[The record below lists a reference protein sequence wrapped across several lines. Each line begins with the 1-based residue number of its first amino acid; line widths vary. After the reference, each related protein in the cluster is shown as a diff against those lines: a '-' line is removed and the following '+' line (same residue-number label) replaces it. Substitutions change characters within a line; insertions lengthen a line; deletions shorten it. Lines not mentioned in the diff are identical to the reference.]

1 MKNLIRSFSILFLCL
16 ISCKGQDK
24 DEKKQIQAKTY
35 TAKCYGEYSTGEK
48 LSEKDKAWS
57 LNKNEIDNIMTLSNP
72 ITESE
77 WHFSYPNTP
86 CNINVKS
93 YSYKGKKYN
102 LQINGGSYL
111 SLFDGKKT
119 ILLGCH
125 LPECK
130 KFFLKT
136 VENMQEYDTL
146 SLLNGSEKLGQPKQY
161 KLNFSRTNGQDTL
174 FVEKKG
180 NNHWLKAKSNNKIL
194 LNKKLICDYLE
205 IENHTKNNQA
215 FNLKLEY
222 TNQYKKTFR
231 KVVIPVFYGD
241 TDLYLE
247 RIFIATLGT
256 SAKTGDEEW
265 TRKEIY
271 KKIPLKQLDLDEI
284 LESL

>member
-1 MKNLIRSFSILFLCL
+1 M
-16 ISCKGQDK
+16 SCKGQDK
-24 DEKKQIQAKTY
+24 DEKKQIETNIY
-35 TAKCYGEYSTGEK
+35 TSKCKGDYSTGEK
-48 LSEKDKAWS
+48 LSEKDRTWS
-57 LNKNEIDNIMTLSNP
+57 LNKNEIDKIMTLSSP

-86 CNINVKS
+86 CNIYVKN
-93 YSYKGKKYN
+93 YSYKNKKYN

-111 SLFDGKKT
+111 SLFDSKTT
-119 ILLGCH
+119 ILLGCNV
-125 LPECK
+125 PECK
-130 KFFLKT
+130 KFFLKNI
-136 VENMQEYDTL
+136 ENMEEDDTF
-146 SLLNGSEKLGQPKQY
+146 SLAKNSEKLGQIKQY
-161 KLNFSRTNGQDTL
+161 KLSFTRNNSQDTL
-174 FVEKKG
+174 FVEKKA
-180 NNHWLKAKSNNKIL
+180 NSYWLEAKSNNKIL
-194 LNKKLICDYLE
+194 LNKKLICDHLE
-205 IENHTKNNQA
+205 IETQTKNNQA